1 MNVHNGQQK
10 LNLNQM
16 DREVKITV
24 QCTTTIQ

>member
-16 DREVKITV
+16 DIEVKITV